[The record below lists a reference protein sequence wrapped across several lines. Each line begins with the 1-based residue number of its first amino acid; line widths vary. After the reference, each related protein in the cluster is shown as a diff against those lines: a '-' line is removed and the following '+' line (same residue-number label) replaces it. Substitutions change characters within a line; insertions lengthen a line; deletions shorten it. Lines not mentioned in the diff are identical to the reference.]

1 MTIHSRYVIIR
12 YPLKEVIKTAQTKP
26 EIRMAWNKENM
37 RNYGVTV
44 HKEHEKHIIDF
55 VDKKQEQGYSISAIF
70 KQGIEE
76 LIEKEK

>member
-1 MTIHSRYVIIR
+1 
-12 YPLKEVIKTAQTKP
+12 
-26 EIRMAWNKENM
+26 MAWNKENM

-55 VDKKQEQGYSISAIF
+55 VEKKHEQGYSISAIF

-76 LIEKEK
+76 LMEKEK